1 MTKLSFTFL
10 KPLLWLKEV
19 PALIL
24 GIFVVVVL
32 LLVVL
37 ITLVLV
43 VVVVVVFIIFVELI
57 FTLEFK
63 LLPILKLVLE
73 LS

>member
-10 KPLLWLKEV
+10 KLLLWLTEV

-24 GIFVVVVL
+24 GIFVVVL